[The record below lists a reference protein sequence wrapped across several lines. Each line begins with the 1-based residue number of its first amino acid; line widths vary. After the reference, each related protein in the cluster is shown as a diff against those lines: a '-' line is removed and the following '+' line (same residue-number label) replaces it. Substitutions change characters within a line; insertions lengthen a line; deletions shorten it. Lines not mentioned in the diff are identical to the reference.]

1 MNDWSSIQG
10 HEQIKNDLRQ
20 LLAEKRLP
28 HALLFTGIEGIGK
41 NLTANVLAKVL
52 FCSGEKEKPC
62 NNCPSC
68 RAFDAKNHPDF
79 YCLEPEGKANNIKI
93 EQIRQMQSQIA
104 LSPYLADKR
113 VVIINDAETMNEAAE
128 NSLLKTLEEPTGD
141 VVFILVTANKDL
153 LLPTILSRCMK
164 LYFAPLSEDEIKI
177 ILKSKYAVNEDKAT
191 VIAKLSGGSMKR
203 AISFL
208 DDDNFNLC
216 QNAMDFLSKDLN
228 AKDIWQISDEFSAM
242 DKAKIKQWADFLQM
256 IIRDLLLLQAG
267 ADDNLLYNRDKKDVL
282 DKLIVNFSLNRLF
295 NCQNLIENLVKRLS
309 SNADLKLMMQDFML
323 SWREQK

>member
-41 NLTANVLAKVL
+41 NLTAKVLAKVL
-52 FCSGEKEKPC
+52 LCSGEEKPC
-62 NNCPSC
+62 NICPSC

-79 YCLEPEGKANNIKI
+79 YYLEPEGKANNIKI

-141 VVFILVTANKDL
+141 IVFILVTANKDL

>member
-1 MNDWSSIQG
+1 MNDWSNIQG

-28 HALLFTGIEGIGK
+28 HALLFTGIECIGK
-41 NLTANVLAKVL
+41 NLTAKVLAKVL
-52 FCSGEKEKPC
+52 LCSGEEKPC
-62 NNCPSC
+62 NICPSC

-79 YCLEPEGKANNIKI
+79 YYLEPEGKANNIKI

>member
-41 NLTANVLAKVL
+41 NLTAKVLAKVL
-52 FCSGEKEKPC
+52 LCSGEEKPC
-62 NNCPSC
+62 NICPSC

-79 YCLEPEGKANNIKI
+79 YYLEPEGKANNIKI

-153 LLPTILSRCMK
+153 LLPTILSRCMN

-282 DKLIVNFSLNRLF
+282 DKLIINFSLNRLF

>member
-1 MNDWSSIQG
+1 MNDWSNIQG

-41 NLTANVLAKVL
+41 NLTAKVLAKVL
-52 FCSGEKEKPC
+52 FCSGEEKPC

>member
-1 MNDWSSIQG
+1 MNDWSNIQG

-41 NLTANVLAKVL
+41 NLTAKVLAKVL

-79 YCLEPEGKANNIKI
+79 YYLEPEGKANNIKI

>member
-1 MNDWSSIQG
+1 
-10 HEQIKNDLRQ
+10 
-20 LLAEKRLP
+20 
-28 HALLFTGIEGIGK
+28 
-41 NLTANVLAKVL
+41 
-52 FCSGEKEKPC
+52 
-62 NNCPSC
+62 
-68 RAFDAKNHPDF
+68 
-79 YCLEPEGKANNIKI
+79 
-93 EQIRQMQSQIA
+93 
-104 LSPYLADKR
+104 
-113 VVIINDAETMNEAAE
+113 
-128 NSLLKTLEEPTGD
+128 
-141 VVFILVTANKDL
+141 
-153 LLPTILSRCMK
+153 
-164 LYFAPLSEDEIKI
+164 
-177 ILKSKYAVNEDKAT
+177 
-191 VIAKLSGGSMKR
+191 MKR

>member
-1 MNDWSSIQG
+1 
-10 HEQIKNDLRQ
+10 
-20 LLAEKRLP
+20 
-28 HALLFTGIEGIGK
+28 
-41 NLTANVLAKVL
+41 
-52 FCSGEKEKPC
+52 
-62 NNCPSC
+62 
-68 RAFDAKNHPDF
+68 
-79 YCLEPEGKANNIKI
+79 
-93 EQIRQMQSQIA
+93 MQSQIA

-177 ILKSKYAVNEDKAT
+177 ILKSKYAVEEDKAT

-216 QNAMDFLSKDLN
+216 QNAMDFF
-228 AKDIWQISDEFSAM
+228 I
-242 DKAKIKQWADFLQM
+242 
-256 IIRDLLLLQAG
+256 
-267 ADDNLLYNRDKKDVL
+267 
-282 DKLIVNFSLNRLF
+282 
-295 NCQNLIENLVKRLS
+295 
-309 SNADLKLMMQDFML
+309 
-323 SWREQK
+323 

>member
-41 NLTANVLAKVL
+41 NLTAKVLAKVL
-52 FCSGEKEKPC
+52 LCSGEEKPC
-62 NNCPSC
+62 NICPSC

-79 YCLEPEGKANNIKI
+79 YYLEPEGKANNIKI

-153 LLPTILSRCMK
+153 LLPTILSRCMN

>member
-1 MNDWSSIQG
+1 MNDWSNIQG

-41 NLTANVLAKVL
+41 NLTAKVLAKVL
-52 FCSGEKEKPC
+52 LCSGEEKPC
-62 NNCPSC
+62 NICPSC

-79 YCLEPEGKANNIKI
+79 YYLEPEGKANNIKI

-113 VVIINDAETMNEAAE
+113 IVIINDAETMNEAAE

>member
-1 MNDWSSIQG
+1 MNDWSNIQG

-41 NLTANVLAKVL
+41 NLTAKVLAKVL
-52 FCSGEKEKPC
+52 LCSGEEKPC
-62 NNCPSC
+62 NICPSC

>member
-41 NLTANVLAKVL
+41 NLTAKVLAKVL
-52 FCSGEKEKPC
+52 LCSGEEKPC
-62 NNCPSC
+62 NICPSC

-79 YCLEPEGKANNIKI
+79 YYLEPEGKANNIKI

-164 LYFAPLSEDEIKI
+164 LYFAPLLEDEIKI

>member
-1 MNDWSSIQG
+1 MDEIFGATNFV
-10 HEQIKNDLRQ
+10 HEIIWKNKYGPG
-20 LLAEKRLP
+20 A
-28 HALLFTGIEGIGK
+28 FTRGIG
-41 NLTANVLAKVL
+41 NVHEYII
-52 FCSGEKEKPC
+52 CYS
-62 NNCPSC
+62 
-68 RAFDAKNHPDF
+68 
-79 YCLEPEGKANNIKI
+79 
-93 EQIRQMQSQIA
+93 
-104 LSPYLADKR
+104 KR
-113 VVIINDAETMNEAAE
+113 P
-128 NSLLKTLEEPTGD
+128 LLN
-141 VVFILVTANKDL
+141 VA
-153 LLPTILSRCMK
+153 
-164 LYFAPLSEDEIKI
+164 APLSEDEIKI

>member
-1 MNDWSSIQG
+1 MNDWSSVQG

-41 NLTANVLAKVL
+41 NLTAKVLAKVL
-52 FCSGEKEKPC
+52 FCSGEEKPC
-62 NNCPSC
+62 NICPSC
-68 RAFDAKNHPDF
+68 RAFDAQNHPDF
-79 YCLEPEGKANNIKI
+79 YYLEPEGKANNIKI

-177 ILKSKYAVNEDKAT
+177 ILKSKYAVEEDKAT

>member
-41 NLTANVLAKVL
+41 NLTAKVLAKVL
-52 FCSGEKEKPC
+52 LCSGEEKPC
-62 NNCPSC
+62 NICPSC

-79 YCLEPEGKANNIKI
+79 YYLEPEGKANNIKI

-242 DKAKIKQWADFLQM
+242 DKAKIK
-256 IIRDLLLLQAG
+256 
-267 ADDNLLYNRDKKDVL
+267 
-282 DKLIVNFSLNRLF
+282 
-295 NCQNLIENLVKRLS
+295 
-309 SNADLKLMMQDFML
+309 
-323 SWREQK
+323 

>member
-1 MNDWSSIQG
+1 MNDWSNIQG

-41 NLTANVLAKVL
+41 NLTAKVLAKVL
-52 FCSGEKEKPC
+52 FCSGEKEKSC

>member
-1 MNDWSSIQG
+1 MNDWSSVQG

-41 NLTANVLAKVL
+41 NLTAKVLAKVL
-52 FCSGEKEKPC
+52 FCSGEEKPC
-62 NNCPSC
+62 NICSSC
-68 RAFDAKNHPDF
+68 RAFDAQNHPDF
-79 YCLEPEGKANNIKI
+79 YYLEPEGKANNIKI
-93 EQIRQMQSQIA
+93 EQIRQMQLQIA

-113 VVIINDAETMNEAAE
+113 VVIINDAEAMNEAAE

-164 LYFAPLSEDEIKI
+164 LYFAPLSESEIAT
-177 ILKSKYAVNEDKAT
+177 ILKSKYAIEEDKA
-191 VIAKLSGGSMKR
+191 VMIAKLSGGSMKR

-216 QNAMDFLSKDLN
+216 QNAMEFLSKDLY
-228 AKDIWQISDEFSAM
+228 ARDIWQISDDFSAM

-256 IIRDLLLLQAG
+256 IIRDLLLLRAG
-267 ADDNLLYNRDKKDVL
+267 AKDSLLYNRDKKDVL
-282 DKLIVNFSLNRLF
+282 DKLSVNYSLNRLF
-295 NCQNLIENLVKRLS
+295 NCQNLIENLVKRLN

-323 SWREQK
+323 NWREQK

>member
-1 MNDWSSIQG
+1 M
-10 HEQIKNDLRQ
+10 
-20 LLAEKRLP
+20 
-28 HALLFTGIEGIGK
+28 LFTGIEGIGK
-41 NLTANVLAKVL
+41 NLTAKVLAKVL
-52 FCSGEKEKPC
+52 LCSGEEKPC
-62 NNCPSC
+62 NICPSC

>member
-41 NLTANVLAKVL
+41 NLTAKVLAKVL
-52 FCSGEKEKPC
+52 LCSGEEKPC
-62 NNCPSC
+62 NICPSC

>member
-1 MNDWSSIQG
+1 MNDWSNIQG

-41 NLTANVLAKVL
+41 NLTAKVLAKVL

-62 NNCPSC
+62 NICPSC

-79 YCLEPEGKANNIKI
+79 YYLEPEGKANNIKI

>member
-1 MNDWSSIQG
+1 MNDWSNIQG

-52 FCSGEKEKPC
+52 FCSGEEKPC
-62 NNCPSC
+62 NICPSC
-68 RAFDAKNHPDF
+68 RAFDAQNHPDF
-79 YCLEPEGKANNIKI
+79 YYLEPEGKANNIKI
-93 EQIRQMQSQIA
+93 EQIRQMQPQIA

>member
-1 MNDWSSIQG
+1 MNDWSNIQG

-41 NLTANVLAKVL
+41 NLTAKVLAKVL

-113 VVIINDAETMNEAAE
+113 VVIINDAEAMNEAAE

>member
-1 MNDWSSIQG
+1 MNDWSNIQG

-41 NLTANVLAKVL
+41 NLTAKVLAKVL
-52 FCSGEKEKPC
+52 FCSGEEKPC
-62 NNCPSC
+62 NICPSC

>member
-1 MNDWSSIQG
+1 MNDWSNIQG

-41 NLTANVLAKVL
+41 NLTAKVLAKVL
-52 FCSGEKEKPC
+52 LCSGEEKPC
-62 NNCPSC
+62 NICPSC

-79 YCLEPEGKANNIKI
+79 YYLEPEGKANNIKI

>member
-41 NLTANVLAKVL
+41 NLTAKVLAKVL
-52 FCSGEKEKPC
+52 LCSGEEKPC
-62 NNCPSC
+62 NICPSC

-79 YCLEPEGKANNIKI
+79 YYLEPEGKANNIKI

-295 NCQNLIENLVKRLS
+295 NCQILIENLVKRLS

>member
-41 NLTANVLAKVL
+41 NLTAKVLAKVL
-52 FCSGEKEKPC
+52 FCSGEEKPC
-62 NNCPSC
+62 NICPSC
-68 RAFDAKNHPDF
+68 RAFDAQNHPDF
-79 YCLEPEGKANNIKI
+79 YYLEPEGKANNIKI

-177 ILKSKYAVNEDKAT
+177 ILKSKYAVEEDKAT

-228 AKDIWQISDEFSAM
+228 AKDIWQISDDFSAM

-256 IIRDLLLLQAG
+256 IIRDLLLLRAG

>member
-1 MNDWSSIQG
+1 MNDWSNIQG

-41 NLTANVLAKVL
+41 NLTAKVLAKVL

-256 IIRDLLLLQAG
+256 IIRDLLLLQTG

>member
-41 NLTANVLAKVL
+41 NLTAKVLAKVL
-52 FCSGEKEKPC
+52 LCSGEEKPC
-62 NNCPSC
+62 NICPSC
-68 RAFDAKNHPDF
+68 RAFDAQNHPDF
-79 YCLEPEGKANNIKI
+79 YYLEPEGKANNIKI

-177 ILKSKYAVNEDKAT
+177 ILKSKYAVEEDKAT

>member
-1 MNDWSSIQG
+1 MNDWSNIQG

-41 NLTANVLAKVL
+41 NLTAKVLAKVL

>member
-41 NLTANVLAKVL
+41 NLTAKVLAKVL
-52 FCSGEKEKPC
+52 LCSGEEKPC
-62 NNCPSC
+62 NICPSC

-79 YCLEPEGKANNIKI
+79 YYLEPEGKANNIKI

-141 VVFILVTANKDL
+141 VVFILVAANKDL

>member
-41 NLTANVLAKVL
+41 NLTAKVLAKVL
-52 FCSGEKEKPC
+52 LCSGEEKPC
-62 NNCPSC
+62 NICPSC
-68 RAFDAKNHPDF
+68 RAFDVQNHPDF
-79 YCLEPEGKANNIKI
+79 YYLEPEGKANNIKI

-164 LYFAPLSEDEIKI
+164 LYFAPLLEDEIKI
-177 ILKSKYAVNEDKAT
+177 ILKSKYVVEENKAT

-216 QNAMDFLSKDLN
+216 QNAMDFLSRDLN
-228 AKDIWQISDEFSAM
+228 AKDIWQISDDFSAM

-256 IIRDLLLLQAG
+256 IIRDLLLLRAE

-323 SWREQK
+323 NWREQK